1 MSENVATTKTTPP
14 AEQVNEMPTF
24 APATDIFET
33 KEAVTM
39 LLEMPGA
46 DPATLNVT
54 LDNRTLEVSAR
65 SVTFAPEGYTLRYVE
80 YQEGNY
86 ERGFTLSELI
96 DADRIEAVFRD
107 GVLRLTLPKVSPSP
121 AKKIT
126 VKAE

>member
-1 MSENVATTKTTPP
+1 MSENLATTQTTPP
-14 AEQVNEMPTF
+14 AEQINEMPTF

-33 KEAVTM
+33 EEAVIM

-54 LDNRTLEVSAR
+54 LDNRILEISAR
-65 SVTFAPEGYTLRYVE
+65 SIAFKPEGYTLRYSE

-96 DADRIEAVFRD
+96 DVDRIEAVFKD
-107 GVLRLTLPKVSPSP
+107 GVLRLTLPKASPSS
-121 AKKIT
+121 ARKIA